1 MEATVVQLNMPNVL
15 SQVYS
20 VLQHLPDELLSM
32 IPQKIKEN
40 IYEFK
45 STEYDYEYD
54 VTKELAE
61 QEIFEES
68 KDMISALYLTY
79 MCGEEKKNE
88 LVEICKNNDKAF
100 QMYEKYGYED
110 IFEKNQKQDTIEENI
125 IEMEDLKLVEVK
137 ESIFTK
143 IKNWFKDLFK

>member
-1 MEATVVQLNMPNVL
+1 MEAAVVQLNMPNVL

-20 VLQHLPDELLSM
+20 VLQYLPEELLNK
-32 IPQKIKEN
+32 IPEMIKEN
-40 IYEFK
+40 IYQFK
-45 STEYDYEYD
+45 SVEYDFVYD
-54 VTKELAE
+54 ETKELAE
-61 QEIFEES
+61 QDLLEES

-88 LVEICKNNDKAF
+88 LVEICKNNDKAS

-143 IKNWFKDLFK
+143 IKNWFKDLLD